1 MSLKHIMLGMLHE
14 PHSGYDLKKRFDK
27 SLRSFWRA
35 ELSQIYPTLQKMEQ
49 DGLLS
54 SQSSES
60 EIGPTR
66 RIYKRST
73 KGRDALKTWLQD
85 GPTLGTE
92 KIAYLAQV
100 FFLANLKDD
109 DAAIAFMQELR
120 QYMSEWLQQL
130 EAAEAGWRADD
141 PRYPDDLPD
150 EDFYP
155 QLTLDL
161 GLAKVRANVEWCD
174 RSIERIEKRKRR
186 AVHGR

>member
-1 MSLKHIMLGMLHE
+1 MLRN
-14 PHSGYDLKKRFDK
+14 PQSGYDIKKRFDQ
-27 SLRSFWRA
+27 SLRNFWRA
-35 ELSQIYPTLQKMEQ
+35 ELSQIYPALQKMEE

-54 SQSSES
+54 SRASES

-66 RIYKRST
+66 RIYNRST
-73 KGRDALKTWLQD
+73 KGQEALEAWLQD
-85 GPTLGTE
+85 GPTVGTE

-109 DAAIAFMQELR
+109 NAAIVFMQELR
-120 QYMSEWLQQL
+120 QYMTEWLEQL

-141 PRYPDDLPD
+141 PRYPDNLPD

-174 RSIERIEKRKRR
+174 RCIERIR
-186 AVHGR
+186 ARQASR